1 MNVRSHVIEC
11 KLEVERPSYNIR
23 WT

>member
-11 KLEVERPSYNIR
+11 KLEVEHPSYNIR